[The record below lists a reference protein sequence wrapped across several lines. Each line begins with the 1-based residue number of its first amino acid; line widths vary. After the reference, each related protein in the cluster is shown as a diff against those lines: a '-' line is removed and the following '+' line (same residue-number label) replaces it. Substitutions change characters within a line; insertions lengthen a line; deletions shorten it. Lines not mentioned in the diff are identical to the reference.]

1 MSYDKVKTLL
11 KNYQQPDLWL
21 LLLLGFS
28 SGLPFLLIL
37 STFSYWLNELSFTE
51 TAVSLFTIVSLP
63 YCLKAF
69 WAPYV
74 ENVHLPFVG
83 RYLSVKKS
91 WGIVSQFFLI
101 ISLFCMGKM
110 SPADTPYLSGCIAL
124 LVCLFSATQ
133 DIVLDGLRLERFNDG
148 AYGAAASMSGI
159 GFHLGKLAS
168 GSGALY
174 LAHWYN
180 WETSYQLMALGV
192 LPGIIALILFTEK
205 TADKTLVALFVKN
218 PFQDSLKTL
227 LNQKG
232 VFTMIAFIL
241 TFKISDAVLQG
252 TAATFLYKIGLSK
265 IEFAN
270 YTKLYGTIWMIVGA
284 SIGGFIIQW
293 LNVYTATIMAALIQ
307 VSACLM
313 FAVQAHIGY
322 DPFVLSISIGLES
335 FSSGIVTCTLI
346 AMISHFVQKPFST
359 SHYTMLY
366 SFGSLSRVIVSVS
379 SGYLAYNFGWSML
392 YSSLSLLFIPMF
404 FLVFR
409 LQKIQHETQYLNDSE
424 EHKHKGTL
432 NVG

>member
-1 MSYDKVKTLL
+1 MVYSKLKTLL
-11 KNYQQPDLWL
+11 HNYKEQDLWL

-63 YCLKAF
+63 YCLKAL

-74 ENVHLPFVG
+74 ENMRIPLIG
-83 RYLSVKKS
+83 RYFSIKKS
-91 WGIVSQFFLI
+91 WGILSQICLMSSLFFL
-101 ISLFCMGKM
+101 GKV
-110 SPADTPYLSGCIAL
+110 SPAEAPYISGCIAL
-124 LVCLFSATQ
+124 FVCLFSATQ

-180 WETSYQLMALGV
+180 WELSYQLMALGV
-192 LPGIIALILFTEK
+192 LPGIIALIFFTEK
-205 TADKTLVALFVKN
+205 KANNRLLKLPVKN
-218 PFQDSLKTL
+218 PFYDSFKTL
-227 LNQKG
+227 FNQKG

-293 LNVYTATIMAALIQ
+293 LSVYTATIMAALIQ

-335 FSSGIVTCTLI
+335 FSSGLVTCTLI
-346 AMISHFVQKPFST
+346 AMISHFVKNPFST
-359 SHYTMLY
+359 SHYTVLY
-366 SFGSLSRVIVSVS
+366 SFGSLSRVLVSVG
-379 SGYLAYNFGWSML
+379 SGYLAYNFGWSVL

-409 LQKIQHETQYLNDSE
+409 LQNLQHKTDFLKD
-424 EHKHKGTL
+424 L
-432 NVG
+432 NVLKKKRSAHVR